1 MDMGYTIDTAAA
13 VGELREAGLDKR
25 AAVAIV
31 ALVARSDSRLA
42 TKADLEALRLA
53 TKADIEALRLATKA
67 DLEALRLA
75 NKADIELLTAGLES
89 LRRDTQADIELLR
102 VSTEARFDALQKEM
116 KARFESVDRR
126 FSLLQ
131 WAIGLI
137 AALQLV
143 MAGRLFGL
151 F

>member
-53 TKADIEALRLATKA
+53 TKADLEALRLAT
-67 DLEALRLA
+67 
-75 NKADIELLTAGLES
+75 KADIELLTAGLES

-102 VSTEARFDALQKEM
+102 VSTESRFDALEARVDSLQKYMET
-116 KARFESVDRR
+116 R
-126 FSLLQ
+126 FSILQ
-131 WAIGLI
+131 WVIGLV
-137 AALQLV
+137 AALQLA
-143 MAGRLFGL
+143 MAIKLFGL